1 MSAVSDILPGPQPG
15 GPDPALPPVAV
26 GGGGPPNHLTSAAG
40 GPQVPVERL
49 KRRMDGYRELHN
61 TKLPKYNHTANQ
73 INLQQIKDT
82 KLLRQKFLESKT
94 KKTSKKSSNAEKA
107 AAKSEINNIN
117 SGNFLTYFLT

>member
-15 GPDPALPPVAV
+15 QDPLQPPAT
-26 GGGGPPNHLTSAAG
+26 GGGGPPNQQSI
-40 GPQVPVERL
+40 ERL
-49 KRRMDGYRELHN
+49 KRRMDGYRDLHN

-94 KKTSKKSSNAEKA
+94 KKTSKKSNADKSSNN
-107 AAKSEINNIN
+107 KSEINNIN
-117 SGNFLTYFLT
+117 SGEYIYIFCNLCLF

>member
-15 GPDPALPPVAV
+15 PDPALPPVAA
-26 GGGGPPNHLTSAAG
+26 GGGGPPNLTSAG
-40 GPQVPVERL
+40 GNQAAVERL

-107 AAKSEINNIN
+107 AAKSEMNNIN
-117 SGNFLTYFLT
+117 SGSYFSQYI